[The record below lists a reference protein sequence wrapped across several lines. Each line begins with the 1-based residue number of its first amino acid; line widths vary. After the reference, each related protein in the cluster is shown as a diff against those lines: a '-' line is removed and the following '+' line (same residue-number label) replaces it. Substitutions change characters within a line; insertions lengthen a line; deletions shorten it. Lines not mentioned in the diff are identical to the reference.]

1 MRRAGA
7 LVVFGIVV
15 GAAALSPLAQRGP
28 TAPVWPG
35 YMGEGITLLPNG
47 WRIAPEGRHVTVGD
61 LPMNAVP
68 SPDGRFLAISTSG
81 YTKPAISI
89 FDTRSQQIVNRV
101 EVEHTWLG
109 LVWHPDGKRLYASG
123 SSENAIY
130 EFTFQGG
137 RLTAAGSISL
147 GPAERHP
154 GRDVIENAGFVAGLE
169 ISGDGR
175 MLYAAQLYGQRIRA
189 IDLAQRK
196 IVATADLPAEPY
208 TCILSNDGDTLFVS
222 LWGGAKVMM
231 LAPWSLETM
240 GEIVVGEHPNAMA
253 ASSDGLRLFVACAN
267 TNAVWVIDLQ
277 KRVATEQISVA
288 LGVEAPVGSTPNSVA
303 ISPNGRT
310 LLVANADNNTVAVA
324 DISKP
329 GASVVQGWIP
339 VGWYPTTVL
348 FDRDGSRIFVLD
360 GKGLTSAAN
369 PRGPQPGGARIDAQY
384 SGGMLQGAVSLI
396 PLPTAAA
403 LQRMTARVR
412 ELTPYSDARRLA
424 PANAPGA
431 SPIPR
436 RVGESSPIKY
446 VFYVIRENRTYDQ
459 VLGDL
464 PRANGDPSLT
474 LFGQEVTPNAHALA
488 ATFQTFD
495 NFYVDAE
502 VSYDGHAFSTGAYA
516 TDFVEKM
523 WPANYGRRE
532 GLYLSEGGY
541 LMRNPF
547 GNIAAP
553 PQGYLWDF
561 AKRANLTYRSYGEFA
576 AWDRPGGT
584 MTATVPG
591 LDGHI
596 HPSFPPFDM
605 SIPDAKR
612 VEVWAEEFKQM
623 LAQGTVP
630 RLSILRIPRDHTS
643 GTSPGQNTPRAMIAD
658 NDVAIGQVVELVSH
672 SAIWKE
678 SAIFILEDDAQ
689 NGPDHVD
696 AHRSLLFAISP
707 FSGRGFLDRTLFATS
722 GVLGTMELILGLPPM
737 SQYDAAATPLY
748 RAFQAKP
755 DLTPFD
761 RRPPRIPLDEK
772 NAPTAWGAEAS
783 AAMNL
788 DTEADLAPEFALN
801 EILWKSV
808 RGAASP
814 MPPPVHAAFVQPVR
828 AAGDKDG
835 DGDDDDD

>member
-7 LVVFGIVV
+7 LVVFGILV

-35 YMGEGITLLPNG
+35 YMGEGVTLLPNG

-81 YTKPAISI
+81 YTKPALSI

-137 RLTAAGSISL
+137 RLTAAGTLSL

-175 MLYAAQLYGQRIRA
+175 MLYAAKLYGQKIRA

-231 LAPWSLETM
+231 LAPWSRETI

-324 DISKP
+324 DISKL

-348 FDRDGSRIFVLD
+348 FDRDGSRVFVLD

-369 PRGPQPGGARIDAQY
+369 PRGPQPGGARIDTQY
-384 SGGMLQGAVSLI
+384 SGGMLQGALSMI

-412 ELTPYSDARRLA
+412 ELSPYSDARRMT

-436 RVGESSPIKY
+436 RVGDSSPIKY

-464 PRANGDPSLT
+464 PKANGDPSLT
-474 LFGQEVTPNAHALA
+474 LFGQEITPNAHALA
-488 ATFQTFD
+488 AAFQTFD

-541 LMRNPF
+541 KMRNAY
-547 GNIAAP
+547 GNITAP
-553 PQGYLWDF
+553 PHGYIWDV
-561 AKRANLTYRSYGEFA
+561 ARRANVSVRSYGEFA
-576 AWDRPGGT
+576 TWEKKTPPV
-584 MTATVPG
+584 TATVPG
-591 LDGHI
+591 LDGLV
-596 HPSFPPFDM
+596 HPTFPPFDLT
-605 SIPDAKR
+605 IPDNQR
-612 VEVWAEEFKQM
+612 LDVWLEEFKQFEENGN
-623 LAQGTVP
+623 LQQ
-630 RLSILRIPRDHTS
+630 LSIIRLGGDHTQ
-643 GTSPGQNTPRAMIAD
+643 GTSPGAVTPRSMVAE
-658 NDVAIGQVVELVSH
+658 NDLAIGRLIEAISH
-672 SAIWKE
+672 SRFWKQ
-678 SAIFILEDDAQ
+678 SA
-689 NGPDHVD
+689 V
-696 AHRSLLFAISP
+696 
-707 FSGRGFLDRTLFATS
+707 
-722 GVLGTMELILGLPPM
+722 
-737 SQYDAAATPLY
+737 
-748 RAFQAKP
+748 
-755 DLTPFD
+755 
-761 RRPPRIPLDEK
+761 
-772 NAPTAWGAEAS
+772 
-783 AAMNL
+783 
-788 DTEADLAPEFALN
+788 
-801 EILWKSV
+801 
-808 RGAASP
+808 
-814 MPPPVHAAFVQPVR
+814 
-828 AAGDKDG
+828 
-835 DGDDDDD
+835 